1 MSGMQAQ
8 VKDMYLRVIDQTI
21 DTSRTELAENGAE
34 EAMLANLETL
44 KTRWVQ
50 RLIATQDF
58 TEDPA
63 LVRASSG
70 AGGANRRSSAAGGA
84 GQVGSVG
91 PSSKKRSAKGGA
103 GEPAKKRPRHEEE
116 DDGEPTKAN
125 SDLGSSSD
133 DSDIGSAG
141 SDPEVDNYILA
152 QHDRVRKGTGK
163 WKVHLKEG
171 VAHINGRDYLF
182 NKAICDLDW

>member
-1 MSGMQAQ
+1 MQQ
-8 VKDMYLRVIDQTI
+8 SVKEMYLKVIDATI
-21 DTSRTELAENGAE
+21 DAARLEFQENSATDASLGH
-34 EAMLANLETL
+34 LETL

-58 TEDPA
+58 TDDPE
-63 LVRASSG
+63 LTRATAGTGSS
-70 AGGANRRSSAAGGA
+70 RRSNAAGQG
-84 GQVGSVG
+84 GQVVSVG
-91 PSSKKRSAKGGA
+91 PSSKKRAAKGAGN
-103 GEPAKKRPRHEEE
+103 GEPAKKRPRREEEE
-116 DDGEPTKAN
+116 DDGEPEKAN

-133 DSDIGSAG
+133 DSDVGSAG

-171 VAHINGRDYLF
+171 IAHINGRDYLF